1 MLMSPPEPTT
11 VSATAPQPQRV
22 VIVGLGGL
30 GCAVAEILAASA
42 PPTVQLDLYDDDV
55 VDPGNLP
62 RQLLYTQDDVD
73 RYKADVALQRL
84 TAVVAARAAAAG
96 EAPPAGDD
104 KRNGP
109 ALTAHVDRLDAPKA
123 RAAFAGAALVVDCTD
138 AAVSKWVVHDA
149 ARAARVDLVH
159 GAAVAFDGRLGW
171 FPFARGRAGC
181 LHCLYPV
188 GGGPRPGERGCAQLG
203 VLGPWVGHIAA
214 RQAQLA
220 LAALD
225 AQPSAH
231 AGYGPLAYPFL
242 QTFDGRTFRARTLF
256 IDPDPVCPACGAP
269 RATPL
274 AAPVATPAAGPIPL
288 VEPSPSPR
296 AARRPLTPHERE
308 RFAATIRLVGVGE
321 AGQAAFCAATFAGG
335 LPASG
340 PLGEAAGA
348 VAARYLLAAGL
359 THVAAH
365 ATVTLGALAT
375 AAPVAAAR
383 TLGDAWVAGT
393 EIAHRALLSV
403 LRSHRPRI
411 DSGRFTEPLH
421 GNLFC

>member
-1 MLMSPPEPTT
+1 MLMSLPEATT
-11 VSATAPQPQRV
+11 VSATAPPPQRV

-30 GCAVAEILAASA
+30 GCAVAEILAASTS
-42 PPTVQLDLYDDDV
+42 PTVQLDLYDDDV

-73 RYKADVALQRL
+73 RYKADVALERL
-84 TAVVAARAAAAG
+84 TAIVTARRLSNAG
-96 EAPPAGDD
+96 HADADGTRRESPSS
-104 KRNGP
+104 GP

-149 ARAARVDLVH
+149 ARAAGVDLVH

-171 FPFARGRAGC
+171 FPFERGRAGC
-181 LHCLYPV
+181 LHCLYPL

-214 RQAQLA
+214 RQV

-256 IDPDPVCPACGAP
+256 IDPDPDCPACGAP
-269 RATPL
+269 VATPL
-274 AAPVATPAAGPIPL
+274 AELTAVPTAAPISL
-288 VEPSPSPR
+288 VEPSPAAR
-296 AARRPLTPHERE
+296 AALRPLTPNERE

-321 AGQAAFCAATFAGG
+321 AGQAAFCSATFATGER
-335 LPASG
+335 PAG
-340 PLGEAAGA
+340 PLGEAAQA
-348 VAARYLLAAGL
+348 VAARYLLAAGFSQ
-359 THVAAH
+359 VAGH
-365 ATVTLGALAT
+365 ATVTLGALAA
-375 AAPVAAAR
+375 AAPVAPAL

-403 LRSHRPRI
+403 LALTSTT
-411 DSGRFTEPLH
+411 D
-421 GNLFC
+421 